1 MTTWLRRAAYVVA
14 GLLVVVLVGVGV
26 IYLISGSRMAPVE
39 GTAHALDHSQA
50 SVAEGQRLAN
60 AFGCT
65 ACHGGNLGGT
75 VLIDAMP
82 FAVLPASN
90 LTSGRVGGEA
100 GDAQWE
106 LAVRHGIGFD
116 RRPLFI
122 MPSSSY
128 SRLSDAHLSSI
139 IAWARTLPAVEN
151 PLPERQF
158 GPIGRLAITLGQL
171 PPVRSQ
177 IPDDVQHLQT
187 QTEAT
192 AEFGYYLTRLCVDCH
207 GDDLHGGPPEQ
218 REPTPGPDLSPAGRL
233 GSWDQSQFM
242 TAIRTGRRP
251 DGTML
256 NDSTMPWQAIANL
269 NDVELS
275 AIWAYLS
282 TMPAT

>member
-1 MTTWLRRAAYVVA
+1 VVA

-65 ACHGGNLGGT
+65 ACHGGNLGGN

-82 FAVLPASN
+82 FAMLPASN

-100 GDAQWE
+100 DDAQWE

-192 AEFGYYLTRLCVDCH
+192 AKFGYYLTRLCVDCH
-207 GDDLHGGPPEQ
+207 GDDLRGGPPEQ

-251 DGTML
+251 DRTML